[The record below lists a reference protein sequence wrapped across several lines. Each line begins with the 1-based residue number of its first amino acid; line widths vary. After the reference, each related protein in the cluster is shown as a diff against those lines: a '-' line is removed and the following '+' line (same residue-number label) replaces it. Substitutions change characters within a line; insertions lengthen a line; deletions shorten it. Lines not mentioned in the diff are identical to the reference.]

1 MTIYR
6 PGMEPPELYWEYEI
20 EECLLFGDITAD
32 HLDGDKIAYAK
43 HASEGYM
50 YIIPKSS
57 NIAIRADI
65 VEGYFPKKKGP
76 DLIFVFFG
84 EAAVK
89 ELMKVYQD
97 VRKKQQSVS
106 TVRIIFELKYTY
118 FDRQHKILDRLSNEV
133 IAKIMPLS
141 DKEFTEEIVFTEDY
155 YPSGR
160 FRNSADLD
168 TFQLKVLKII
178 MKCAPKAPLL
188 IVGSFGTGKTRLLAR
203 AAMQIVLEDPQARVL
218 VCAHHQSSVDSFVVN
233 YFSKECVNMVRLMI
247 PSYKIPPGYEKW
259 YKTASRMKSYAHDVQ
274 LIVTTLATSL
284 HLNYL
289 KPGHFTHILMDEGA
303 QAREPEAVA
312 PLTFADAS
320 TKIIIAGD
328 HKQVNMA

>member
-1 MTIYR
+1 
-6 PGMEPPELYWEYEI
+6 
-20 EECLLFGDITAD
+20 
-32 HLDGDKIAYAK
+32 
-43 HASEGYM
+43 
-50 YIIPKSS
+50 
-57 NIAIRADI
+57 
-65 VEGYFPKKKGP
+65 
-76 DLIFVFFG
+76 
-84 EAAVK
+84 
-89 ELMKVYQD
+89 MKVYQD

-155 YPSGR
+155 CPSGR

-203 AAMQIVLEDPQARVL
+203 AAMQIALEDPQARVL

-233 YFSKECVNMVRLMI
+233 YFSKECVNMVRLM
-247 PSYKIPPGYEKW
+247 PPRYTPPQGYEKW
-259 YKTASRMKSYAHDVQ
+259 YKTAKMMKSNEACKVQ
-274 LIVTTLATSL
+274 LMVTTLAISL
-284 HLNYL
+284 HLKHL
-289 KPGHFTHILMDEGA
+289 VKPGHFTHILMDEGA

>member
-1 MTIYR
+1 MK
-6 PGMEPPELYWEYEI
+6 PPELNWKGENEK
-20 EECLLFGDITAD
+20 CLLFGDITAD
-32 HLDGDKIAYAK
+32 HLDGDKIAYTK

-50 YIIPKSS
+50 YIIPKLS
-57 NIAIRADI
+57 NIAIKADI
-65 VEGYFPKKKGP
+65 VEGYFTKKKGP
-76 DLIFVFFG
+76 DVILVSFR

-89 ELMKVYQD
+89 ELVEVYPD
-97 VRKKQQSVS
+97 VRKKRQSVS
-106 TVRIIFELKYTY
+106 NVRIIFELKYSY
-118 FDRQHKILDRLSNEV
+118 FDRQHNILDRLSNEV

-141 DKEFTEEIVFTEDY
+141 DKEFTEESVYTEDY

-160 FRNSADLD
+160 FRNSTDLD
-168 TFQLKVLKII
+168 FFQLKILKMI
-178 MKCAPKAPLL
+178 MKCAPKGPLL

-203 AAMQIVLEDPQARVL
+203 AAMQIALEDPQARVL

-233 YFSKECVNMVRLMI
+233 YFSKECVNMVRLM
-247 PSYKIPPGYEKW
+247 PPRYTPPQGYEKW
-259 YKTASRMKSYAHDVQ
+259 YKTASRMKSYAHEVQ

-289 KPGHFTHILMDEGA
+289 KRGHFTHILMDEGA

-328 HKQVNMA
+328 HKQVNLG